1 MPLPRVYDALKAGTV
16 DAQDDPWDVVELFKF
31 YEVQKYA
38 SITDHSWSG
47 YNMLASMKVWQSM
60 PADVQNV
67 IETNTRKFV
76 ALQRADNDA
85 LNIDLRH
92 DLERKG
98 MVFNDAD
105 KSSFRASLAS
115 FYPRWKQHI
124 GQRAWDLIEA
134 QVGKLG

>member
-1 MPLPRVYDALKAGTV
+1 
-16 DAQDDPWDVVELFKF
+16 
-31 YEVQKYA
+31 
-38 SITDHSWSG
+38 
-47 YNMLASMKVWQSM
+47 MLASLKVWQGLPS
-60 PADVQNV
+60 DVQGV

-76 ALQRADNDA
+76 RLQRADTDA
-85 LNIDLRH
+85 LNVDLRH

-105 KSSFRASLAS
+105 KSSFRAALTA

-124 GQRAWDLIEA
+124 GQRAWDLLEV